1 MKIKCGIVFNTLQAI
16 ISLSE
21 KPMKVSLTAKM
32 LRLADD
38 LAKENVIIEKQRREL
53 LEQYGKKDE
62 NNKLI
67 TENGNIIFNDENK
80 EKLQNELKELSE
92 LEIEI
97 TDRNITQKELEDSN
111 LELTMSQYSI
121 LKEFIHES
129 D

>member
-1 MKIKCGIVFNTLQAI
+1 MKIKCGIVFNTLQTI

-38 LAKENVIIEKQRREL
+38 LAKENIIIEKQRREL

-67 TENGNIIFNDENK
+67 TENGNIIFSDENK